1 MKKEEK
7 DLLLK
12 DLSSRLPYG
21 VKCYIPEAND
31 TSILAAVLE
40 DGENTL
46 FDFWEDSRKIQY
58 WHQLYIS
65 EFKPYLFPLSSI
77 TKEQEDELHS
87 LGIGYGEY
95 AFHDDIYGRGIGVD
109 VAYKFYEWCYKNNV
123 DFLGLIP
130 MGLAIDATGLNIY

>member
-46 FDFWEDSRKIQY
+46 FNFWEDSRKIQY

-65 EFKPYLFPLSSI
+65 EFKPYLFPMSSM
-77 TKEQEDELHS
+77 TAEQEIECQQIKHS
-87 LGIGYGEY
+87 YY
-95 AFHDDIYGRGIGVD
+95 YDDDSFVLFDWYD
-109 VAYKFYEWCYKNNV
+109 KNHI
-123 DFLGLIP
+123 DYRGLIP
-130 MGLAIDATGLNIY
+130 KGLAIDATGLNIY